1 MSILKIKKAA
11 ERYLST
17 MPSQWS
23 TAYEGV
29 RFEPPDGN
37 YLRTQFLIQD
47 PEDPTFGTGYHR
59 ERIQFQVFV
68 VTTAG
73 KGTGEALNK
82 AEEIRQRFT
91 KGTFLLEDAVRI
103 HVLETPRIG
112 SAAAV
117 EGRLIVPVLID
128 LVAEIES

>member
-29 RFEPPDGN
+29 SFNPPDGN
-37 YLRTQFLIQD
+37 YLRTQLSIQE

-59 ERIQFQVFV
+59 ERVQFQVFV
-68 VTTAG
+68 VALSG
-73 KGTGEALNK
+73 RGTGEALTK
-82 AEEIRQRFT
+82 AEEIRQRFA
-91 KGTFLLEDAVRI
+91 KGTFLLEDSVRI
-103 HVLETPRIG
+103 HVLETPRVG
-112 SAAAV
+112 SAASV

-128 LVAEIES
+128 LVCEIES